1 MIKQHVL
8 LSLLRRCLRS
18 SLVLLATLPVAMSL
32 FSACEQQRDP
42 CLQPTTAYL
51 RARTLL
57 PATGATRSDSLL
69 PSARW
74 IAIDAQAVL
83 LFPPRTSLFRLTLN
97 PNADSTRF
105 ILQPDSASLSVD
117 TVILFYD
124 RSLQFLS
131 NACGYTYFYAI
142 RNVTHTQYNIDSVRI
157 NNDEVNG
164 NVNTPDHVQI
174 LF

>member
-1 MIKQHVL
+1 MIKKHDL
-8 LSLLRRCLRS
+8 LPLLRRYLRS
-18 SLVLLATLPVAMSL
+18 SLVLTAMVPVAMVL
-32 FSACEQQRDP
+32 FPACEQQRDP

-51 RARTLL
+51 RARTLR
-57 PATGATRSDSLL
+57 PATVATRTDSLL
-69 PSARW
+69 PAARW

-83 LFPPRTSLFRLTLN
+83 LFPPRTARFSLTLN

-105 ILQPDSASLSVD
+105 ILQPDSASLSID
-117 TVILFYD
+117 TVTFFYN

-131 NACGYTYFYAI
+131 NACGYTYFYTM
-142 RNVTHTQYNIDSVRI
+142 RNVTHTRYNIDSVRI